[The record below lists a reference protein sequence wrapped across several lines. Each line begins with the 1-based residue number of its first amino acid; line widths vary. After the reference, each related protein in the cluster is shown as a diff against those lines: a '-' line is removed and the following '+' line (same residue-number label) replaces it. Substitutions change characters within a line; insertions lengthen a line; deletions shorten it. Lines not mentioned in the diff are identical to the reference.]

1 MIFFKTNIPKFI
13 LILLAAFFLTPVARA
28 DSPDVTDLLTT
39 AELGIKKWNISEAS
53 EAVDKAVEI
62 ASTDDEKRRAY
73 YVKSMV
79 EFHKGNYDEAREYA
93 QKVLST
99 ESEEEKGQN
108 GFLEFISQ
116 VSEKSPDFKEEK
128 SENFIIR
135 YAHPKDR
142 VIAEYGKEVLEKSR
156 YEIGLD
162 LEVYPEEPVIV
173 EIYPDLESFTLA
185 STLPPENVETTG
197 VVGICKFNRIMV
209 LSPRLLPKG
218 YPWADTLAHEY
229 THYLVFLKSENT
241 VPVWLH
247 EGIAKFQEE
256 RWRER
261 KRNVLSPF
269 YETILSQA
277 LGNDGLV
284 SIEKMHP
291 SLAMLDSAR
300 EAQLAFAQAGMN
312 VSYLV
317 DKWGDEALVKLLDSM
332 KRTDDFKASIKDVTG
347 MDFDTYYASWLR
359 DLKGK
364 GLQERMP
371 GVKVKGI
378 RISNN
383 AAGEEDESEDL
394 VEIDDGKA
402 RDHTRLGDL
411 LKSRGRL
418 RSATYEYGKA
428 LEHDPGSPLISTRLA
443 SALYGS
449 GSPEKALGI
458 LDPLLKLYP
467 DTIDIYTI
475 LGRIYAGKG
484 NTAKAEES
492 YRKALFINP
501 FDPETH
507 AALISLYEKD
517 GHKNEADRERKI
529 LNILISEDHTNDQ

>member
-1 MIFFKTNIPKFI
+1 MIFFKTNIHKITLF
-13 LILLAAFFLTPVARA
+13 LLAALFLTPAVRA
-28 DSPDVTDLLTT
+28 DSPDVTDLLTK

-53 EAVDKAVEI
+53 EAVDKAVEN
-62 ASTDDEKRRAY
+62 ASTDEEKRRAY

-116 VSEKSPDFKEEK
+116 VSGEIPDFKEEK

-135 YAHPKDR
+135 YANPKDR

-162 LEVYPEEPVIV
+162 LEAYPEEPVIV

-277 LGNDGLV
+277 LGNDSLV
-284 SIEKMHP
+284 PIEKMHP

-300 EAQLAFAQAGMN
+300 EAQLAFAQAGTN

-332 KRTDDFKASIKDVTG
+332 KSTDDFKESIKDVTG
-347 MDFDTYYASWLR
+347 MDFDSYYASWLE

-364 GLQERMP
+364 GLEERMP

-383 AAGEEDESEDL
+383 TGDEADESEDL

-411 LKSRGRL
+411 LRSRGRL

-458 LDPLLKLYP
+458 LDPLLELYP

-484 NTAKAEES
+484 NTNKAEES

-517 GHKNEADRERKI
+517 GRKDEADKERKM
-529 LNILISEDHTNDQ
+529 LNILISEDNTNDK

>member
-1 MIFFKTNIPKFI
+1 MIFFKTNISKI
-13 LILLAAFFLTPVARA
+13 TVILLAAFFLTPVARA

-79 EFHKGNYDEAREYA
+79 EFHKGNYAEAREYA
-93 QKVLST
+93 QKILST
-99 ESEEEKGQN
+99 ESEEEKEQN
-108 GFLEFISQ
+108 GFLEFISE
-116 VSEKSPDFKEEK
+116 VSEKIPDFKEEK

-142 VIAEYGKEVLEKSR
+142 IIAEYGKEVLEKSR

-162 LEVYPEEPVIV
+162 LEAYPEEPVIV

-277 LGNDGLV
+277 LGNDNLV
-284 SIEKMHP
+284 PIEKMYP

-300 EAQLAFAQAGMN
+300 EAQLAFAQAGTN

-317 DKWGDEALVKLLDSM
+317 DKWGDDALVKLLDSM
-332 KRTDDFKASIKDVTG
+332 KSTDDFKESIKDVTG
-347 MDFDTYYASWLR
+347 MDFDTYYASWLK

-364 GLQERMP
+364 GLEERMP

-383 AAGEEDESEDL
+383 SGEEGDESEDL

-517 GHKNEADRERKI
+517 GRTDEADEERKI
-529 LNILISEDHTNDQ
+529 LNILISEDNTNDK